1 MNDTGIKTAAAV
13 IGMIIKSGS
22 VASGK
27 FYGSCNTGLTCL
39 QEIEL

>member
-22 VASGK
+22 VIGR
-27 FYGSCNTGLTCL
+27 NTFSQARKYVL
-39 QEIEL
+39 EIGD